1 MAVGARGCSHPPHAL
16 ASRAVRLA
24 FTPKT
29 TEFYDLFSRAG
40 ENVLAVAQLSE
51 RRFAQI
57 PDSDVRQR
65 EIKQL
70 EHEGDRITREIVELL
85 NTQYIT
91 PFDREDIYALAAAI
105 DDVVDH
111 IDEASELLGVYKVE
125 APSPKAVRQCELLV
139 AGAELLS
146 QALTDLKTLKNASQ
160 HVVDVKQIEDDGD
173 VVLREAIAELFEQD
187 DAKTII
193 KWKDI
198 HDALEEAID
207 ACEEAANVIG
217 NVVLKNA

>member
-1 MAVGARGCSHPPHAL
+1 
-16 ASRAVRLA
+16 VRLA

-29 TEFYDLFSRAG
+29 TEFFVLFSRAG
-40 ENVLAVAQLSE
+40 ENVLEVARLAE

-57 PDSDVRQR
+57 PDSEVRQR

-85 NTQYIT
+85 NTQYVT
-91 PFDREDIYALAAAI
+91 PFDREDIYGLASAV

-111 IDEASELLGVYKVE
+111 IDEASELLGVYKVA
-125 APSPKAVRQCELLV
+125 APSAKAVRQCELLV
-139 AGAELLS
+139 SAAEMLAR
-146 QALTDLKTLKNASQ
+146 ALGELKSLRDASQ
-160 HVVDVKQIEDDGD
+160 HIVEVKQIEDEGD

-187 DAKTII
+187 DVKTII
-193 KWKDI
+193 TWKDI

-217 NVVLKNA
+217 NIVLKNA

>member
-1 MAVGARGCSHPPHAL
+1 M
-16 ASRAVRLA
+16 RLA
-24 FTPKT
+24 LTPRT
-29 TEFYDLFSRAG
+29 SAFYDLFAHAG
-40 ENVLAVAQLSE
+40 ENVLAVAQLAE
-51 RRFAQI
+51 RRFAQV

-65 EIKQL
+65 EIKQR

-111 IDEASELLGVYKVE
+111 IDEASELLGVYKVA

-139 AGAELLS
+139 SGAELLA
-146 QALTDLKTLKNASQ
+146 QALRDLKTLKNASQ
-160 HVVDVKQIEDDGD
+160 HIVDVKQIEDEGD

-198 HDALEEAID
+198 YDALEEAID

>member
-1 MAVGARGCSHPPHAL
+1 VAVADGL

-24 FTPKT
+24 LTPRT
-29 TEFYDLFSRAG
+29 TEFYDLFVRAG
-40 ENVLAVAQLSE
+40 ENTLAVARLAE
-51 RRFAQI
+51 RRFAQV
-57 PDSDVRQR
+57 PDSEVRQR

-91 PFDREDIYALAAAI
+91 PFDREDIYGLAAAI

-111 IDEASELLGVYKVE
+111 IDEASELLGVYKVD
-125 APSPKAVRQCELLV
+125 APSPKAVRQCELLM
-139 AGAELLS
+139 AAAEVLAHGL
-146 QALTDLKTLKNASQ
+146 ADLRSLRNASS
-160 HVVDVKQIEDDGD
+160 HIVELKQIEDEGD

-187 DAKTII
+187 DVKTII

-217 NVVLKNA
+217 NIVLKNA

>member
-1 MAVGARGCSHPPHAL
+1 
-16 ASRAVRLA
+16 VRLA
-24 FTPKT
+24 LTPKT
-29 TEFYDLFSRAG
+29 GEFYALFARAG
-40 ENVLAVAQLSE
+40 ENVLAVARLAE

-57 PDSDVRQR
+57 PESEVRQR

-125 APSPKAVRQCELLV
+125 AASPKAVRQCELL
-139 AGAELLS
+139 ASGAELLS
-146 QALTDLKTLKNASQ
+146 QALRDLKTLKNASE
-160 HVVDVKQIEDDGD
+160 HIVAVKQIEDEGD
-173 VVLREAIAELFEQD
+173 VVLREAIAELFEGD

>member
-1 MAVGARGCSHPPHAL
+1 
-16 ASRAVRLA
+16 VRLA

-29 TEFYDLFSRAG
+29 TEFYDFFARAG
-40 ENVLAVAQLSE
+40 ENVLAVAQLAE

-70 EHEGDRITREIVELL
+70 EHEGDRITREILELL

-111 IDEASELLGVYKVE
+111 IDEASELLGVYKVA

-146 QALTDLKTLKNASQ
+146 QALTDLKTLKNASR
-160 HVVDVKQIEDDGD
+160 HIVDVKRIEDDGD

>member
-1 MAVGARGCSHPPHAL
+1 M
-16 ASRAVRLA
+16 RLA
-24 FTPKT
+24 LTPKT
-29 TEFYDLFSRAG
+29 GEFYTLFARAG
-40 ENVLAVAQLSE
+40 ENVLAVARLAE

-57 PDSDVRQR
+57 PESEVRQR

-111 IDEASELLGVYKVE
+111 IDEASELLGVYKVA

-139 AGAELLS
+139 SGAELLS
-146 QALTDLKTLKNASQ
+146 QALRDLKTLKNASEPI
-160 HVVDVKQIEDDGD
+160 VAVKQIEDEGD
-173 VVLREAIAELFEQD
+173 AVLREAIAELFEQD

-198 HDALEEAID
+198 YDALEEAID

>member
-1 MAVGARGCSHPPHAL
+1 
-16 ASRAVRLA
+16 VRLA

-29 TEFYDLFSRAG
+29 TEFFTLFSRAG
-40 ENVLAVAQLSE
+40 QNVLEVARLAE

-70 EHEGDRITREIVELL
+70 EHEGDRITREILELL
-85 NTQYIT
+85 NTQYVT
-91 PFDREDIYALAAAI
+91 PFDREDIYALASAV

-111 IDEASELLGVYKVE
+111 IDEASELLGVYKVA
-125 APSPKAVRQCELLV
+125 APSAKAVRQCELLV
-139 AGAELLS
+139 AAAEMLAR
-146 QALTDLKTLKNASQ
+146 ALGELKAFRDASQ
-160 HVVDVKQIEDDGD
+160 HIVEVKQIEDEGD

-187 DAKTII
+187 DVKTII
-193 KWKDI
+193 TWKDI

-217 NVVLKNA
+217 NIVLKNA

>member
-1 MAVGARGCSHPPHAL
+1 M
-16 ASRAVRLA
+16 RLA

-29 TEFYDLFSRAG
+29 TEFYDLFARAG
-40 ENVLAVAQLSE
+40 ENVLAVAQLAE

-70 EHEGDRITREIVELL
+70 EHEGDRITREILELL

-111 IDEASELLGVYKVE
+111 IDEASELLGVYKV
-125 APSPKAVRQCELLV
+125 ATPSPKAVRQCELLV
-139 AGAELLS
+139 SAAELLGR
-146 QALTDLKTLKNASQ
+146 ALSDLKALSNASR
-160 HVVDVKQIEDDGD
+160 HSVDVKQIEDEGD

>member
-1 MAVGARGCSHPPHAL
+1 
-16 ASRAVRLA
+16 
-24 FTPKT
+24 
-29 TEFYDLFSRAG
+29 
-40 ENVLAVAQLSE
+40 
-51 RRFAQI
+51 
-57 PDSDVRQR
+57 
-65 EIKQL
+65 
-70 EHEGDRITREIVELL
+70 
-85 NTQYIT
+85 
-91 PFDREDIYALAAAI
+91 
-105 DDVVDH
+105 
-111 IDEASELLGVYKVE
+111 
-125 APSPKAVRQCELLV
+125 LLV

-160 HVVDVKQIEDDGD
+160 HIVDVKQIEDDGD

>member
-1 MAVGARGCSHPPHAL
+1 
-16 ASRAVRLA
+16 VRLA

-29 TEFYDLFSRAG
+29 TEFYVLFSRAG
-40 ENVLAVAQLSE
+40 ENVLEVARLAE
-51 RRFAQI
+51 RRFAQV
-57 PDSDVRQR
+57 PESEVRQR

-111 IDEASELLGVYKVE
+111 IDEASELLGVYKV
-125 APSPKAVRQCELLV
+125 ATPSAKAVRQCELLV
-139 AGAELLS
+139 SGAELLA
-146 QALTDLKTLKNASQ
+146 QALRDLKTLKNASQ
-160 HVVDVKQIEDDGD
+160 HIVDVKQIEDQGD

-187 DAKTII
+187 DVKTII
-193 KWKDI
+193 TWKDI